1 MKERRNYGMMRSTI
15 ESIKKHDQSKK
26 IQTMVYDYAIAKV
39 TPEITIDGTFVKP
52 VQIGSGPGFLMVFIK
67 VWDISLIFTD
77 SRHR

>member
-1 MKERRNYGMMRSTI
+1 MMRSTI

-52 VQIGSGPGFLMVFIK
+52 VQIGSGQGFLLGIHQ
-67 VWDISLIFTD
+67 SQQHLIFTD
-77 SRHR
+77 SRNR